1 MSVFSVSGSNND
13 FYSMFFNTS
22 GSNNNNNA
30 ASIFGGGNTAI
41 GDMSLIKSGAYK
53 KLLKSY
59 YATVKDSDSNSNN
72 KSSSSTSSS
81 KMTTAQASAAKDS
94 AGSLKTVETDASA
107 LVSSLKELGNRSL
120 YKNKTDDSG
129 NKILGEK
136 GEAVYD
142 TEKIS
147 SAVKKYVESY
157 NSFIESS
164 GKLNST
170 SILSK
175 TLDVISNTRKNA
187 GLLSDIGITIG
198 DDNKLKLDET
208 KLGKAKT
215 TTINSL
221 FAGSGSYGSTVYSR
235 ASASGR
241 LANST
246 AYANTHGSS
255 YTYSGS
261 YSMLGQTGSINGY
274 M

>member
-22 GSNNNNNA
+22 GSNKNNNA

-59 YATVKDSDSNSNN
+59 YATVKDSDS
-72 KSSSSTSSS
+72 KSSSTSTSSS

-142 TEKIS
+142 TEKIG

-261 YSMLGQTGSINGY
+261 YSMLGSTGSSSINGY

>member
-22 GSNNNNNA
+22 GSNKNNNA

-59 YATVKDSDSNSNN
+59 YATVKESDSNS
-72 KSSSSTSSS
+72 KSSGSSST
-81 KMTTAQASAAKDS
+81 MTTAQASAAKDS

-170 SILSK
+170 SILNK

-208 KLGKAKT
+208 KLGKAKM

-255 YTYSGS
+255 YTYRGS
-261 YSMLGQTGSINGY
+261 YSMLGTTGSNSISGY

>member
-59 YATVKDSDSNSNN
+59 YATVKDSDS
-72 KSSSSTSSS
+72 KSGDSSSTT
-81 KMTTAQASAAKDS
+81 TTAKASAAKDS
-94 AGSLKTVETDASA
+94 AGSLKTVETDASS
-107 LVSSLKELGNRSL
+107 LVSALKELGNRSL

-142 TEKIS
+142 TEKIN

-170 SILSK
+170 SILGK
-175 TLDVISNTRKNA
+175 TLDVISNTKKNA

-208 KLGKAKT
+208 KLGKAKV

-246 AYANTHGSS
+246 AYTNTHGSS

-261 YSMLGQTGSINGY
+261 YSMLGQSSSINGY

>member
-22 GSNNNNNA
+22 GSNNNNT

-59 YATVKDSDSNSNN
+59 YATVKESDSDS
-72 KSSSSTSSS
+72 KTSSS
-81 KMTTAQASAAKDS
+81 KMTTSQASAAKDS

-107 LVSSLKELGNRSL
+107 LVNSLKELGNRSL

-142 TEKIS
+142 TEKIG

-175 TLDVISNTRKNA
+175 TLDIISNTRKNA

-255 YTYSGS
+255 YTYNGS

>member
-22 GSNNNNNA
+22 GQKNNNA
-30 ASIFGGGNTAI
+30 ASIFGGGNSAI

-59 YATVKDSDSNSNN
+59 YATIEDSNGKSINSN
-72 KSSSSTSSS
+72 KTT
-81 KMTTAQASAAKDS
+81 TTAEATTAKDS
-94 AGSLKTVETDASA
+94 PGSLKTVSSDASSLVNA
-107 LVSSLKELGNRSL
+107 LKDLGNRSL

-142 TEKIS
+142 TEKIG
-147 SAVKKYVESY
+147 SAVKKFVESY
-157 NSFIESS
+157 NSFVESS

-170 SILSK
+170 SILGK
-175 TLDVISNTRKNA
+175 TIDVINNTRKNA
-187 GLLSDIGITIG
+187 GLLADIGITIG

-208 KLGKAKT
+208 KLGQAKT

-221 FAGSGSYGSTVYSR
+221 FAGSGSYGSTVYSK
-235 ASASGR
+235 ASASAR
-241 LANST
+241 LADNA
-246 AYANTHGSS
+246 AYTNTRGKS
-255 YTYSGS
+255 YTYNGS
-261 YSMLGQTGSINGY
+261 YSMLGYSGSNSINGY

>member
-59 YATVKDSDSNSNN
+59 YATVKDSDSNS
-72 KSSSSTSSS
+72 KSSSNNTSSS

>member
-22 GSNNNNNA
+22 GQKNNNNA
-30 ASIFGGGNTAI
+30 AGIFGGGNSAI

-59 YATVKDSDSNSNN
+59 YATVKDSDGNSINSN
-72 KSSSSTSSS
+72 KKT
-81 KMTTAQASAAKDS
+81 TTAEASAAKDS
-94 AGSLKTVETDASA
+94 AGSLKTASSDASS
-107 LVSSLKELGNRSL
+107 LVSALKELGNRSL

-142 TEKIS
+142 TEKIG
-147 SAVKKYVESY
+147 SAVKKFVESY
-157 NSFIESS
+157 NSFVESS

-170 SILSK
+170 SILGK
-175 TLDVISNTRKNA
+175 TLDVISNTKKNA
-187 GLLSDIGITIG
+187 GLLADIGITIG

-208 KLGKAKT
+208 KLGKANT

-235 ASASGR
+235 ASASAR
-241 LANST
+241 LADSA
-246 AYANTHGSS
+246 AYKNTHGTS
-255 YTYSGS
+255 YTYSGA
-261 YSMLGQTGSINGY
+261 YSMLGQTGSNSISGY

>member
-22 GSNNNNNA
+22 GSNNKNNA
-30 ASIFGGGNTAI
+30 AGLFGGGSSVI

-53 KLLKSY
+53 KLLNSY
-59 YATVKDSDSNSNN
+59 YATVKENDA
-72 KSSSSTSSS
+72 KEGKGT
-81 KMTTAQASAAKDS
+81 TTAKASAAKDS
-94 AGSLKTVETDASA
+94 AGSLQTVSSDASKLVDA
-107 LVSSLKELGNRSL
+107 LNGLGSRSL
-120 YKNKTDDSG
+120 YKNKTDESG

-142 TEKIS
+142 TEKIN
-147 SAVKKYVESY
+147 SAVKKFVESY
-157 NSFIESS
+157 NSFVESS

-170 SILSK
+170 SILGK
-175 TLDVISNTRKNA
+175 TLDVIKSTKKNE
-187 GLLSDIGITIG
+187 GLLADIGITIG

-208 KLGKAKT
+208 KLGKAKMT
-215 TTINSL
+215 TVNSL
-221 FAGSGSYGSTVYSR
+221 FVGSGSYGSLVSAR
-235 ASASGR
+235 VSASGR

-255 YTYSGS
+255 YTYDGS
-261 YSMLGQTGSINGY
+261 YSLLGSTGSNSISGY